1 MKPNPIIR
9 QTDRQ
14 TDRQAKSVPLCCFQ
28 KQTHAFL
35 RARSAHEQSWMER
48 AFLNI
53 GIFIS
58 TTNRGD
64 NKRRYNYMKTKRI
77 LSALMAL
84 LLMVSLPVTALAE
97 EYNIDEGSI
106 TVSADS
112 TGQYVTQV
120 GGKQNELQTSET
132 VIKQT
137 DSSTA
142 TSNTITINS
151 EAGASAE
158 ITLSGVNINT
168 GRLSKAAV
176 STSGAG
182 NVTIELDDN
191 STIKSGSHHA
201 GLEKNNTGELSIT
214 DVDNDKGSLSAAG
227 GYCAAGI
234 GGRFGTGGYDITIS
248 GGVITAIGGDSAAG
262 IGGGWNGYGNNITI
276 SGGNVTAISSS
287 QGAGIGGGFIGNGNN
302 ITISGGVV
310 TAIGGDSA
318 AGIGGGWKGLGSN
331 IKIWDEA
338 QVNVQSGAGNQYAG
352 AGAAI
357 GNGGYKIGEDPID
370 GTAVEPNTSELT
382 SDGKIEYYAAD
393 ADMDCY
399 RPNNIVV
406 GTHVHTW
413 DDGEVTKKATCVE
426 TGVMTY
432 TCTAGNGFTKT
443 EEIPATGQHD
453 IVVDQAVAPTYTST
467 GLTEGSHCTTCDTM
481 TIKQEIVPMLVKP
494 AETESDDTQSAP
506 LYRIT
511 DRYDKDIDY
520 RTRQKDGVLTI
531 TVVEDF
537 AVLTGTLS
545 GISTLKAQ
553 GVEKIVFV
561 TKNAISTFTLAD
573 LLEKGSSDEA
583 YKLTHDANTVT
594 FTLGAKNTDVSDI
607 LEKS

>member
-1 MKPNPIIR
+1 MLFPKTN
-9 QTDRQ
+9 TSFS
-14 TDRQAKSVPLCCFQ
+14 K
-28 KQTHAFL
+28 
-35 RARSAHEQSWMER
+35 ARSAHEQSRTER

-53 GIFIS
+53 GIFIRIM
-58 TTNRGD
+58 NRGD

-84 LLMVSLPVTALAE
+84 LLMATLPITAFAE

-112 TGQYVTQV
+112 SGQYVTQV
-120 GGKQNELQTSET
+120 GGVQNYQQTTET
-132 VIKQT
+132 VITQT

-142 TSNTITINS
+142 TTNTVTINA
-151 EAGASAE
+151 ETGATVE
-158 ITLSGVNINT
+158 VTLDGVNIDTSKT
-168 GRLSKAAV
+168 GEAAV

-248 GGVITAIGGDSAAG
+248 GGVITAIGGESAAG

-393 ADMDCY
+393 ADMDCD

-406 GTHVHTW
+406 GKHVHTW

-443 EEIPATGQHD
+443 EEIAATGKHN
-453 IVVDQAVAPTYTST
+453 IVIDPAVEPTYTST

-494 AETESDDTQSAP
+494 AENESDDTQSAP

-583 YKLTHDANTVT
+583 YKLTHDAKTVT

-607 LEKS
+607 LEKA